1 MKSNGGLFILVGPET
16 IHSTILI
23 NKCQVGQRVASNF
36 SLKER
41 IFIAGDACHTHS
53 PKAGQ
58 GMNASMNDSHNLST
72 WTLSVVQIFSNQEL
86 SLEDCIYPKGMGRSI
101 VIEDRMSTE
110 LCCHSFSH
118 YIILILSF
126 SLLKKQS
133 CFF

>member
-16 IHSTILI
+16 IHPTILI

-72 WTLSVVQIFSNQEL
+72 WTLSVVQLFFNQEF
-86 SLEDCIYPKGMGRSI
+86 SLEDCVYPKGMGRSI
-101 VIEDRMSTE
+101 IIKDCMCIEFSYS
-110 LCCHSFSH
+110 SFSH
-118 YIILILSF
+118 YIIYTTTLV
-126 SLLKKQS
+126 
-133 CFF
+133 